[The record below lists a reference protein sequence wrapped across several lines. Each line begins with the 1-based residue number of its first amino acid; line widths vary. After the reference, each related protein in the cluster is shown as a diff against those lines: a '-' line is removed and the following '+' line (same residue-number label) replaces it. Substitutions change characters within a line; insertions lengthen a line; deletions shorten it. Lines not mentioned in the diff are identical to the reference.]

1 MSEEKHIELNILNV
15 SDETVTFKIAKQ
27 THFRKDFCQRG
38 FIFEASNGIKLMSD
52 CYESQILDIFNEI
65 TLRVLPVPDEQY
77 NKNVIVSIKTFAK
90 IMEAISEYN
99 ETNGI
104 GYKNMNDDYSWPKI
118 GDYYLYISS
127 DGYIKDQKYEY
138 GNHVDE
144 KRFLLVTFSAQ
155 KKVPRKC

>member
-1 MSEEKHIELNILNV
+1 
-15 SDETVTFKIAKQ
+15 
-27 THFRKDFCQRG
+27 
-38 FIFEASNGIKLMSD
+38 MSD

-104 GYKNMNDDYSWPKI
+104 GYKNMNDDYSWPKT

-127 DGYIKDQKYEY
+127 DGRSKI
-138 GNHVDE
+138 
-144 KRFLLVTFSAQ
+144 
-155 KKVPRKC
+155 